1 MAYRDTLL
9 ARLQTVIASYNQFSV
24 SSELP
29 FVAGGTPLHIKNMKT
44 LYLDEQQ
51 DEISGFIITL
61 DKRDIDQTATTI
73 RAYVAVDA
81 KNKPSQTDSML
92 SAIQAARTV
101 IAPVVGADATLTTEI
116 QDDIIVYS
124 VEYRFLTI

>member
-9 ARLQTVIASYNQFSV
+9 ARLQTVMNSYSQFSV

-61 DKRDIDQTATTI
+61 DKRDIDQTVTTI

-92 SAIQAARTV
+92 SAIQAARTI

>member
-9 ARLQTVIASYNQFSV
+9 ARLTTVLNSYSQFSM

-29 FVAGGTPLHIKNMKT
+29 FVSGGTPLHIKNMKT
-44 LYLDEQQ
+44 VYLDEAQ
-51 DEISGFIITL
+51 DAISPYIVTL
-61 DKRDIDQTATTI
+61 DKRDIDQTETVI

-92 SAIQAARTV
+92 SAIQAARSV
-101 IAPVVGADATLTTEI
+101 IAPVVGADAGLTSEI